1 MLSGLLLELAVAMQA
16 VLLQSSSSLWNSY
29 CNQLRRRPLL
39 TKAATGVVGTIIG
52 DGVAQFTS
60 RNSRSPDVP
69 VYDVARATR
78 LCTYAAVIGSPIG
91 HYWFNFLDKFIF
103 PNAMGHPVT
112 ALVKTFLDQAIM
124 APAGIGLF
132 FTAMGVLEGK
142 STSQAVAEA
151 REKFRPTLMAN
162 YMLWPAANL
171 INFAFVPPSQR
182 ILYCNV
188 IYIFW
193 VSFLSTMANK
203 PEGARQIK
211 LDPALAQKEL

>member
-91 HYWFNFLDKFIF
+91 HYWFNFLDKVRLCADLLSPSPAQHNSGMHCQRTRAPSIRVE
-103 PNAMGHPVT
+103 PILQVS
-112 ALVKTFLDQAIM
+112 ALPCGCGSSA
-124 APAGIGLF
+124 
-132 FTAMGVLEGK
+132 
-142 STSQAVAEA
+142 
-151 REKFRPTLMAN
+151 
-162 YMLWPAANL
+162 
-171 INFAFVPPSQR
+171 
-182 ILYCNV
+182 
-188 IYIFW
+188 
-193 VSFLSTMANK
+193 
-203 PEGARQIK
+203 
-211 LDPALAQKEL
+211 